1 MLTLTGHFA
10 INRHMLAWKL
20 LPLVFG
26 SCGSAGVISGAVEGW
41 TCCKEK
47 DLLTHRMASAAML
60 AFFWGSYS
68 VYAPL
73 WVPCAGIY
81 NLERK
86 AHNLPPKDMWAMYKF
101 ARDIIC

>member
-1 MLTLTGHFA
+1 
-10 INRHMLAWKL
+10 
-20 LPLVFG
+20 
-26 SCGSAGVISGAVEGW
+26 
-41 TCCKEK
+41 
-47 DLLTHRMASAAML
+47 MASAAML

-101 ARDIIC
+101 ARDTIC